1 MSDFGT
7 RLREA
12 RERRGIPLRQIA
24 DRTKISMPALEALER
39 SDASKLPSGI
49 FGRSFVR
56 SYASE
61 VGLDP
66 DAALRDFLE
75 RFADEPRF
83 AMVTRM
89 SATPAEPAVRPAPR
103 LAGIALKL
111 LLVGLVAMGI
121 ILYTLFRQAADE
133 STDPRPHSARRM
145 TRRVAMAPVPKFFR
159 LP

>member
-1 MSDFGT
+1 MSDFGA

-12 RERRGIPLRQIA
+12 RERRGITLRQIA
-24 DRTKISMPALEALER
+24 ERTKISMAALEALER

-66 DAALRDFLE
+66 DATLRDFLD
-75 RFADEPRF
+75 RFAEPRF
-83 AMVTRM
+83 AVVPRM
-89 SATPAEPAVRPAPR
+89 SATPAEPAVGPAPR
-103 LAGIALKL
+103 FAGIALKL

-121 ILYTLFRQAADE
+121 ILYFTFRQAADE
-133 STDPRPHSARRM
+133 STDPRPHSARRT
-145 TRRVAMAPVPKFFR
+145 TRRGAMAPVPKFFR

>member
-24 DRTKISMPALEALER
+24 DRTKISMAALEALER

-56 SYASE
+56 SYALE

-66 DAALRDFLE
+66 DATLGEFLD
-75 RFADEPRF
+75 RFSDARF
-83 AMVTRM
+83 AMM
-89 SATPAEPAVRPAPR
+89 PATPAEPVVTPAPR

-111 LLVGLVAMGI
+111 LLAVLVAMGI
-121 ILYTLFRQAADE
+121 ILYFTLFKGDP
-133 STDPRPHSARRM
+133 SPDPRPDSARRAS
-145 TRRVAMAPVPKFFR
+145 RRVAMAPVPRLSR